1 MYITNTFLTSYVTLG
16 HLFNLCVTEFPH
28 LQNRGTAEPKSQFV
42 GELRE
47 GVREMDQRMK
57 G

>member
-47 GVREMDQRMK
+47 GVREMDQRMQ